1 MPPVLLGLVF
11 LGYYFFGN
19 IYKSKITWTNINN
32 VIVTIIFISQ
42 LSPEEETVWKA
53 SCMFKYDCVPTRPTH
68 TQSCHITD
76 ISAGLTG
83 VWM

>member
-32 VIVTIIFISQ
+32 VIVTVIFISQ
-42 LSPEEETVWKA
+42 LSPEEETIWKA
-53 SCMFKYDCVPTRPTH
+53 
-68 TQSCHITD
+68 
-76 ISAGLTG
+76 
-83 VWM
+83 